1 MFPSDRDDADVRDE
15 IDPEYLLGRFD
26 PRDAQRILKR
36 LEEEHVPFRVED
48 CSEVR
53 PDSTR
58 YRRRSLLCIY
68 IRREH
73 QEKAEAIV
81 LEDVQP

>member
-1 MFPSDRDDADVRDE
+1 MCDE

-36 LEEEHVPFRVED
+36 LDEEHVSFRVFD

-53 PDSTR
+53 SDCTR
-58 YRRRSLLCIY
+58 YRRHSWLCIY

-73 QEKAEAIV
+73 KEKAETIV

>member
-1 MFPSDRDDADVRDE
+1 MLPSDQSDLHDE
-15 IDPEYLLGRFD
+15 IDPEHLLGRFD

-36 LEEEHVPFRVED
+36 LKEEHVSFRVEE
-48 CSEVR
+48 CSQVV

-58 YRRRSLLCIY
+58 YRRRSSLCIY
-68 IRREH
+68 VRPED
-73 QEKAEAIV
+73 QQKAEAIS